1 MNSKILDGYEKRR
14 RRWRA
19 VTVLLTLITL
29 GLCLTALMLGNTVYP
44 LETVIRAISGE
55 QIKGA
60 TFSVVTLRLPRMLA
74 GLLVGLAFGIAGSTF
89 QTMLRNPL
97 ASPDIIGITSGAS
110 VAAVFC
116 ILVLRMSG
124 PTVSIIS
131 VITGLLVAL
140 IIFILSKGGHFYGGK
155 LILIGI
161 GIQAMLTSA
170 ISFLMLRASQYDI
183 PGALRWLSGS
193 LNGIRLS
200 EIPLLLSIV
209 LILGT
214 LVLLFGRHLT
224 ILELGEHAALTLGVN
239 TNTVRLLLIL
249 GAVILIAFATAVSGP
264 IAFVSFLSGPIATG
278 FVGRGTSNQLPA
290 GLVGAILVLAS
301 DLVGQFALSVTCPV
315 GIITGMIGAPYLI
328 TLLIKVNRSGGSA

>member
-1 MNSKILDGYEKRR
+1 MKIKIFDGYEKRR
-14 RRWRA
+14 RRWRT
-19 VTVLLTLITL
+19 VTILLTLITL

-131 VITGLLVAL
+131 VITGLFVAL

-224 ILELGEHAALTLGVN
+224 ILELGEHTALTLGVN

-290 GLVGAILVLAS
+290 GLIGAILVLAS
-301 DLVGQFALSVTCPV
+301 DLVGQFALSVTYPV

-328 TLLIKVNRSGGSA
+328 TLLIKMNRSGGSA

>member
-1 MNSKILDGYEKRR
+1 MKIKIFDGYEKRR
-14 RRWRA
+14 RRWRT

-131 VITGLLVAL
+131 VITGLFVAL

-224 ILELGEHAALTLGVN
+224 ILELGEHTALTLGVN

-301 DLVGQFALSVTCPV
+301 DLVGQFALSVTYPV

-328 TLLIKVNRSGGSA
+328 TLLIKMNRSGGSA

>member
-1 MNSKILDGYEKRR
+1 
-14 RRWRA
+14 
-19 VTVLLTLITL
+19 
-29 GLCLTALMLGNTVYP
+29 
-44 LETVIRAISGE
+44 
-55 QIKGA
+55 
-60 TFSVVTLRLPRMLA
+60 
-74 GLLVGLAFGIAGSTF
+74 
-89 QTMLRNPL
+89 
-97 ASPDIIGITSGAS
+97 
-110 VAAVFC
+110 
-116 ILVLRMSG
+116 
-124 PTVSIIS
+124 
-131 VITGLLVAL
+131 
-140 IIFILSKGGHFYGGK
+140 
-155 LILIGI
+155 
-161 GIQAMLTSA
+161 MLTSA

-224 ILELGEHAALTLGVN
+224 ILELGEHTALTLGVN

-290 GLVGAILVLAS
+290 GLIGAILVLAS
-301 DLVGQFALSVTCPV
+301 DLVGQFALSVTYPV

-328 TLLIKVNRSGGSA
+328 TLLIKMNRSGGSA

>member
-1 MNSKILDGYEKRR
+1 MKIKIFDGYEKRR
-14 RRWRA
+14 RRWRT

-131 VITGLLVAL
+131 VITGLFVAL

-224 ILELGEHAALTLGVN
+224 ILELGEHTALTLGVN

-290 GLVGAILVLAS
+290 GLIGAILVLAS
-301 DLVGQFALSVTCPV
+301 DLVGQFALSVTYPV

-328 TLLIKVNRSGGSA
+328 TLLIKMNRSGGSA

>member
-1 MNSKILDGYEKRR
+1 MKIKIFDGYEKRR
-14 RRWRA
+14 RRWRT
-19 VTVLLTLITL
+19 VTILLTLITL

-131 VITGLLVAL
+131 VITGLL
-140 IIFILSKGGHFYGGK
+140 S
-155 LILIGI
+155 
-161 GIQAMLTSA
+161 
-170 ISFLMLRASQYDI
+170 R
-183 PGALRWLSGS
+183 
-193 LNGIRLS
+193 
-200 EIPLLLSIV
+200 
-209 LILGT
+209 
-214 LVLLFGRHLT
+214 
-224 ILELGEHAALTLGVN
+224 
-239 TNTVRLLLIL
+239 
-249 GAVILIAFATAVSGP
+249 
-264 IAFVSFLSGPIATG
+264 
-278 FVGRGTSNQLPA
+278 
-290 GLVGAILVLAS
+290 
-301 DLVGQFALSVTCPV
+301 
-315 GIITGMIGAPYLI
+315 
-328 TLLIKVNRSGGSA
+328 

>member
-1 MNSKILDGYEKRR
+1 MKIKIFDGYEKRR
-14 RRWRA
+14 RRWRT

-131 VITGLLVAL
+131 VITGLFVAL

-224 ILELGEHAALTLGVN
+224 ILELGEQTALTLGVN

-290 GLVGAILVLAS
+290 GLIGAILVLAS
-301 DLVGQFALSVTCPV
+301 DLVGQFALSVTYPV

-328 TLLIKVNRSGGSA
+328 TLLIKMNRSGGSA

>member
-14 RRWRA
+14 RRWCA

-131 VITGLLVAL
+131 VITGLLVSL
-140 IIFILSKGGHFYGGK
+140 IIFILSKGSHFYGGK

-224 ILELGEHAALTLGVN
+224 ILELGEHTALTLGVN

-290 GLVGAILVLAS
+290 GLIGAILVLAS
-301 DLVGQFALSVTCPV
+301 DLIGQFALSVTYPV

-328 TLLIKVNRSGGSA
+328 TLLIKMNRSGGSA

>member
-1 MNSKILDGYEKRR
+1 MKIKIFDGYEKRR
-14 RRWRA
+14 RRWRT

-131 VITGLLVAL
+131 VITGLFVAL
-140 IIFILSKGGHFYGGK
+140 IIFILSKGGQFYGGK

-224 ILELGEHAALTLGVN
+224 ILELGEHTALTLGVN

-290 GLVGAILVLAS
+290 GLIGAILVLAS
-301 DLVGQFALSVTCPV
+301 DLVGQFALSVTYPV

-328 TLLIKVNRSGGSA
+328 TLLIKMNRSGGSA

>member
-301 DLVGQFALSVTCPV
+301 DLVGQFALSVTYPV

-328 TLLIKVNRSGGSA
+328 TLLIKMNRSGGSA